1 MDIRIVV
8 LLSSHTC
15 KPKGF
20 GCFFYVT
27 DKCNN
32 PQFSLPLSLC
42 RPCGGG
48 GRGDGWT
55 LGRQQCAELS
65 QVCGISLGTEV
76 WERERRRTRDR
87 ELGWGPTPG
96 ISKLY
101 PATFLFNSTQVK
113 MVTSGCS
120 SAGVHQQRGTEIV
133 IVGGESVEE
142 VCNIDLLLPLH
153 HAL

>member
-55 LGRQQCAELS
+55 LGRQQYAELS

-142 VCNIDLLLPLH
+142 VCNNDLLLPLH